1 MTFSIIQFEVF
12 LLILVRISGFMF
24 TAPFFSLG
32 DVPARVKAGL
42 ALFMTAILF
51 FTSPYAAPEYS
62 GVIGFSVLVVNE
74 ALAGAIM
81 GFFAN
86 IAYQI
91 LSFAGQMID
100 MDMGFSMVSQFDP
113 ISNAQTTITASLYGY
128 LVLLIMMVSGLHRHF
143 IRAIIDSFSVIEL
156 GKVRISTDLYLLMGN
171 FITDYF
177 IIAFRIIIP
186 VFASILVVNTILG
199 ILSKVAP
206 QMNMF
211 VIGIQLKL
219 FVGLLVLLLLV
230 EMIPSVSDFIFTE
243 MFKMLRGAINLLH

>member
-1 MTFSIIQFEVF
+1 MTFSIIQFEAF

-32 DVPARVKAGL
+32 NVPGRVKAGL

-51 FTSPYAAPEYS
+51 YTRSYTVPEYY
-62 GVIGFSVLVVNE
+62 GVIGFSLIVVKE
-74 ALAGAIM
+74 ALAGVIM

-91 LSFAGQMID
+91 LVFAGQLID
-100 MDMGFSMVSQFDP
+100 MDIGFSMVNQFDP
-113 ISNAQTTITASLYGY
+113 VSNVQTTITANLYGY
-128 LVLLIMMVSGLHRHF
+128 LVLLIMMISGLHRYF
-143 IRAIIDSFSVIEL
+143 IKAIIDSFSVIEL
-156 GKVRISTDLYLLMGN
+156 GKVNISSDLYLLMGE

-186 VFASILVVNTILG
+186 VFASILVVNTILA

-211 VIGIQLKL
+211 VIGIQLKVV
-219 FVGLLVLLLLV
+219 VGLLVLALIID
-230 EMIPSVSDFIFTE
+230 MIPSVSDFIYTE
-243 MFKMLRGAINLLH
+243 MFRMLKGAINLLH